1 MSLQES
7 EVVDRIRTSLREA
20 IDASKTLAIASWRGV
35 AYEKLRTHLGLV
47 EGACRQL
54 AIFREDYRWL
64 NFGMRMAICHQMAGD
79 RLRGYTKNGIHITWT
94 MGHQNEWFIKLAAEL
109 TYIADVLDKLV
120 TAKTERTGPILPVP
134 QDDGRAMGERAREV
148 RPQGKRGSLIVPPK
162 YRRTA

>member
-64 NFGMRMAICHQMAGD
+64 NFGMRMAIC
-79 RLRGYTKNGIHITWT
+79 IHITWT